1 MAITKNAVRLRAYG
15 ATGDGTEIAQP
26 ERGMGYSYETTY
38 TEDSGRVQ
46 SGAAIVAPMFT
57 VKSYSYTRTHPTVA
71 QVAQILSF
79 INGGGKYEMY
89 AFNPKTGAWG
99 WDVYYTGKG
108 DMSIGYL
115 TSDGGHYDS
124 FAFNAVGVN
133 PI

>member
-1 MAITKNAVRLRAYG
+1 MAITRNAVRLREYG
-15 ATGDGTEIAQP
+15 NTGDGVEIAQP
-26 ERGMGYSYETTY
+26 EQGMNYSYETTY

-46 SGAAIVAPMFT
+46 SGVALVVPMFT

-79 INGGGKYEMY
+79 IAGGGKYEMY
-89 AFNPKTGAWG
+89 AFNPKTGSWG

-108 DMSIGYL
+108 DMAIGYL
-115 TSDGGHYDS
+115 SPDGGHYDGFS
-124 FAFNAVGVN
+124 FNAVGVN

>member
-1 MAITKNAVRLRAYG
+1 MAITKNGVRLRTYG
-15 ATGDGTEIAQP
+15 TTGDGVEIAQP
-26 ERGMGYSYETTY
+26 ECGMGYSYETTY

-46 SGAAIVAPMFT
+46 SGTAIVAPMFT
-57 VKSYSYTRTHPTVA
+57 VKSYSYSRTHPTVA

-79 INGGGKYEMY
+79 IVGGGKYEMY
-89 AFNPKTGAWG
+89 AFNPKTGTWG

-115 TSDGGHYDS
+115 TPDGGHYDS
-124 FAFNAVGVN
+124 FSFNAVGVK

>member
-1 MAITKNAVRLRAYG
+1 MAITKNGVRLRTYG
-15 ATGDGTEIAQP
+15 TTGDGVEIAQP

-46 SGAAIVAPMFT
+46 SGTAIVAPMFT
-57 VKSYSYTRTHPTVA
+57 VKSYSYSRTHPTVA

-79 INGGGKYEMY
+79 IVGGGKYEMY
-89 AFNPKTGAWG
+89 AFNPKTGTWG

-115 TSDGGHYDS
+115 TPDGGHYDS
-124 FAFNAVGVN
+124 FSFNAVGVK

>member
-1 MAITKNAVRLRAYG
+1 MAITKNAVRLRAHG
-15 ATGDGTEIAQP
+15 TTGDGVEIAQP

-46 SGAAIVAPMFT
+46 SGTAIVAPMFT
-57 VKSYSYTRTHPTVA
+57 VKSYSYSRTHPTVA

-79 INGGGKYEMY
+79 IVGGGKYEMY
-89 AFNPKTGAWG
+89 AFNPKTGTWG

-115 TSDGGHYDS
+115 TPDGGHYDS
-124 FAFNAVGVN
+124 FSFNAVGVK

>member
-1 MAITKNAVRLRAYG
+1 MAITKNGVRLRTYG
-15 ATGDGTEIAQP
+15 TTGDGVEIAQP

-46 SGAAIVAPMFT
+46 SGTAIVAPMFT
-57 VKSYSYTRTHPTVA
+57 VKSYSYSRTHPTVA

-79 INGGGKYEMY
+79 IAGGGKYEMY
-89 AFNPKTGAWG
+89 AFNPKTGTWG

-115 TSDGGHYDS
+115 TPDGGHYDS
-124 FAFNAVGVN
+124 FSFNAVGVK

>member
-1 MAITKNAVRLRAYG
+1 MAITKNGVRLRTYG
-15 ATGDGTEIAQP
+15 TTGDGVEIAQP
-26 ERGMGYSYETTY
+26 ERGMGYSYESTY

-46 SGAAIVAPMFT
+46 SGTAIVAPMFT
-57 VKSYSYTRTHPTVA
+57 VKSYSYSRTHPTVA

-79 INGGGKYEMY
+79 IVGGGKYEMY
-89 AFNPKTGAWG
+89 AFNPKTGTWG

-115 TSDGGHYDS
+115 TPDGGHYDS
-124 FAFNAVGVN
+124 FSFNAVGVK